1 MRRASATPQEE
12 WSKLTASERAAWA
25 GFIRAHA
32 TLIRALDAELE
43 ATHQLPMSSFDVL
56 IQLAIAPG
64 GRLQMFQLADAV
76 HLSRSGLSRLV
87 ERLEREGMVERRKGV
102 DPRSVFAVITDTG
115 LARVAEATPTHL
127 NGVRRRFLDRLSPA
141 QIEQLATIWRSLL
154 LADDAARVPE
164 QPGLGTGDPESMA
177 ES

>member
-1 MRRASATPQEE
+1 MATATPQEE
-12 WSKLTASERAAWA
+12 WSKLTAAERAAWA
-25 GFIRAHA
+25 GFIRTHA
-32 TLIRALDAELE
+32 TLIRVLDAELE
-43 ATHQLPMSSFDVL
+43 ATHELPMSSFDVL

-102 DPRSVFAVITDTG
+102 DPRSVFAMITDTG
-115 LARVAEATPTHL
+115 LARVMEATPTHL

-141 QIEQLATIWRSLL
+141 QIEQLATIWQSLL
-154 LADDAARVPE
+154 STGGAAPVPE
-164 QPGLGTGDPESMA
+164 EPGLSSGDLSARA